1 MRKLQLDWQ
10 GYYPM
15 DERVIRGKVK
25 DDSGVYKISQE
36 QKDGTLKPIFVG
48 QATSIRLRLLEKLT
62 TGEDSCL
69 SGVIK
74 DGRCMFRFAYLY
86 TRDDMDAAERALYK
100 RYTPRC
106 NTAGQAPEAEDV
118 EVNAN

>member
-1 MRKLQLDWQ
+1 
-10 GYYPM
+10 M

-36 QKDGTLKPIFVG
+36 QKDGTLKPVFVG
-48 QATSIRLRLLEKLT
+48 QATSIRLKLLEKLT
-62 TGEDSCL
+62 NGGDSCL
-69 SGVIK
+69 SGAIK
-74 DGRCMFRFAYLY
+74 EGRCMFRFAYLY

-100 RYTPRC
+100 RYTPKC
-106 NTAGQAPEAEDV
+106 NSTAPAPEAEDV